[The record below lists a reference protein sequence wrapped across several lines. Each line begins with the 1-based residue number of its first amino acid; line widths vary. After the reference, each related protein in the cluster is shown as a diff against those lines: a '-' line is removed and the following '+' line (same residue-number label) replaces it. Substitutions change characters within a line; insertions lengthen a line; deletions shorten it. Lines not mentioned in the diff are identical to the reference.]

1 MFSDYSDSMALSST
15 DPVLFPTALPQ
26 VLGSL
31 KCDCREQLQLAMEYI
46 RDHPPGMVIYLQQ
59 VRRLLGA
66 ESSCSWCSS
75 CSWAAEGLP
84 PASLVL

>member
-1 MFSDYSDSMALSST
+1 MQTPCCTTPPATWRSLC
-15 DPVLFPTALPQ
+15 LPLPRTLLQ

-59 VRRLLGA
+59 VG
-66 ESSCSWCSS
+66 SSCGACA
-75 CSWAAEGLP
+75 CYK
-84 PASLVL
+84 